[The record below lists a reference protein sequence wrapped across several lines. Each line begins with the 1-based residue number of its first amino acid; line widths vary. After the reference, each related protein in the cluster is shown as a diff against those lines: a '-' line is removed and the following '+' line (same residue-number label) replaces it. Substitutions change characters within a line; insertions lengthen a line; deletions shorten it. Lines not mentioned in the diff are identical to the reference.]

1 MGRWQWPTEISLWS
15 WSSYNCIRSCQ
26 RTQHDHSMVVW
37 HLKQIGKVKNLH
49 ECLMSWSQ
57 TKKPVF
63 LKCVFFYSIQKQGT
77 MSQPDFN
84 VWQKVDFIQQP
95 VMTRSVI
102 GPNKKL
108 QTLTSQSQT
117 CTQNRSWSLF
127 GGLMPIWF
135 TIASESWWNHYS
147 SEVCSANWWDA
158 LKTAM
163 PAASIGKQNGPDCSP
178 WQCPIAGRTMNA
190 SKKLNELGCEV
201 CLICHIHLTFH
212 QLITTSLS
220 ILKTFCRENAS
231 TTSRRQKILSKSLL
245 KPKHGFLCYRNKTYF
260 LLTNMCWL

>member
-1 MGRWQWPTEISLWS
+1 MLSSLILFNNNEPFLDWIVMCEEKCILYDNQQWPAQWLDREGAPK
-15 WSSYNCIRSCQ
+15 
-26 RTQHDHSMVVW
+26 
-37 HLKQIGKVKNLH
+37 HLA
-49 ECLMSWSQ
+49 
-57 TKKPVF
+57 
-63 LKCVFFYSIQKQGT
+63 
-77 MSQPDFN
+77 
-84 VWQKVDFIQQP
+84 
-95 VMTRSVI
+95 
-102 GPNKKL
+102 KL
-108 QTLTSQSQT
+108 APHK
-117 CTQNRSWSLF
+117 RSWSLF
-127 GGLMPIWF
+127 GGLLPVWS